1 LFNKLI
7 TKTLTLRLEKVAEK
21 LIHPNQMT
29 FMKGRNIM
37 NGIMILHETKR
48 KKQIGIVL
56 KLDFEKTYDKVK

>member
-1 LFNKLI
+1 M
-7 TKTLTLRLEKVAEK
+7 AEK

-29 FMKGRNIM
+29 FMKGINIM